1 MSEPTGWQDP
11 GVSPENHFQNRYII
25 LIIVLSAVFMGVLDT
40 NVVYLALHKI
50 TTDFVTDLAQTQ
62 WVITAYLIANTSLL
76 LIFGRLSEHTGKAKL
91 FLAGIALFT
100 VSSLACGLSAG
111 IGQLIFFRII
121 QGIGASLV
129 FSINTAIL
137 VTSFPRDER
146 GRVLGLLG
154 TVVAIGSIIGPA
166 LGGFIIGVAGWQYVF
181 LINVPIGAALVVFA
195 LRYLKLEETTTE
207 TLHMDW
213 RGSGLLVT
221 AIVSIMLLLGSLAD
235 DLTLSPL
242 KIAYGLVFATSVAGF
257 LYVESRCRNPIVDL
271 SAFRIRKFAFANLST
286 LLNFLAISMMT
297 LALPFYLVNSLGL
310 QDYFKAGQVM
320 LVIPF
325 VMAVVSPL
333 SGWIYDRFQSHY
345 HSSFGMLVMAV
356 ALVAMGI
363 VAPLRSLPLLLA
375 CLALFGIGGGLF
387 TSPNNSEVMSS
398 LPLHKSGIASSTLAT
413 VRNFGSTTGVSVVS
427 ILLYIVIQGEVIKAS
442 AEVMANAISVVT
454 LIGGLLCLLGMVTSL
469 LIRRK

>member
-1 MSEPTGWQDP
+1 MSESAGRQGNGVLATEPTK
-11 GVSPENHFQNRYII
+11 NRFIV

-50 TTDFVTDLAQTQ
+50 TTDFDTDLARTQ

-76 LIFGRLSEHTGKAKL
+76 LIFGRLSEHTGKARL
-91 FLAGIALFT
+91 FMAGIALFT
-100 VSSLACGLSAG
+100 LSSLACGLSAG
-111 IGQLIFFRII
+111 IGQLILFRIV

-137 VTSFPRDER
+137 VMSFPRDER

-181 LINVPIGAALVVFA
+181 LINVPIGLALVAFA
-195 LRYLKLEETTTE
+195 LKYLKLDETTTKE
-207 TLHMDW
+207 LHMDW
-213 RGSGLLVT
+213 QGSALLVT
-221 AIVSIMLLLGSLAD
+221 AIVSLMLLLGSMAD
-235 DLTLSPL
+235 DLALSPP
-242 KIAYGLVFATSVAGF
+242 KIAYGLIFVASLAGF

-271 SAFRIRKFAFANLST
+271 SSFRIKKFAFANLST
-286 LLNFLAISMMT
+286 LFNFIAISMMT

-325 VMAVVSPL
+325 IMAVVSPF
-333 SGWIYDRFQSHY
+333 SGWVYDRYKSHY
-345 HSSFGMLVMAV
+345 HSSVGMLVMAI
-356 ALVAMGI
+356 ALVAMSL
-363 VAPLRSLPLLLA
+363 VAPVRSLPLLLV

-398 LPLHKSGIASSTLAT
+398 LPLQKSGIASSTLAT
-413 VRNFGSTTGVSVVS
+413 VRNFGSTVGVSVVS
-427 ILLYIVIQGEVIKAS
+427 ILLYVVIRGEVINAP
-442 AEVMANAISVVT
+442 ADVMAQAISVVT
-454 LIGGLLCLLGMVTSL
+454 LIGGLLCLIGMVTSL
-469 LIRRK
+469 LIRR